1 MLSRDCDD
9 NITLQSRIADKGRKE
24 GHFIDNT
31 FKGFYIHWLWN
42 DELSELA
49 RHCYKWNVDNGVI
62 FVDHDRLAREQ
73 IDLWKDNRDKIL
85 ISIVDEGGIHWV
97 LLVAHKSRVFFVD
110 SEGNPIRNG
119 GGAEMRY
126 NKLNEAVSD
135 KEGKDI
141 EIHDLSFEQQLDG
154 SNCGIFALENA
165 RIIERV
171 IKEIKKIVS

>member
-1 MLSRDCDD
+1 MDR
-9 NITLQSRIADKGRKE
+9 
-24 GHFIDNT
+24 
-31 FKGFYIHWLWN
+31 
-42 DELSELA
+42 
-49 RHCYKWNVDNGVI
+49 
-62 FVDHDRLAREQ
+62 DRLAREQ

-85 ISIVDEGGIHWV
+85 ISIVDEGGIHWA

-110 SEGNPIRNG
+110 SEGNPIRDG

-126 NKLNEAVSD
+126 NQLNEAVSD
-135 KEGKDI
+135 NEGKDI

-171 IKEIKKIVS
+171 IKESKKIVS